1 LVAYILFINQFLQP
15 VRQLANF
22 IEQFQRGMAGFRRF
36 LEVMEIQPDI
46 MDKEDASSL
55 DKINGNIRFENV
67 SFSYDNKEHVLNNIN
82 LKVNQSETVAIV
94 GPSGSGK
101 TTLCNLIPRFY
112 EISDGS
118 ILLDGVDIRD
128 IKISDLRKNI
138 GLVSQDV
145 FLFSGT
151 VRENIA
157 YGNINAK
164 EEEIIE
170 AAKKANADEFI
181 RELKDGYDSYIGER
195 GVMLSGGQKQRI
207 SIARMFLK
215 NPPVLILDEATSSLD
230 NKSEAIIQKS
240 VEKLSEN
247 RTTFIIA
254 HRLAT
259 IKNAKRILV
268 LTENGIEEEGTH
280 SELLEKKGIYY
291 SLYNTQFI

>member
-1 LVAYILFINQFLQP
+1 MKKIKKV
-15 VRQLANF
+15 VDERQ
-22 IEQFQRGMAGFRRF
+22 E
-36 LEVMEIQPDI
+36 LE
-46 MDKEDASSL
+46 L
-55 DKINGNIRFENV
+55 LKI
-67 SFSYDNKEHVLNNIN
+67 EHVLNNIN

-112 EISDGS
+112 EISEGS
-118 ILLDGVDIRD
+118 LLLDGVDIRD

-151 VRENIA
+151 VRDNIA
-157 YGNINAK
+157 YGNINAT

-230 NKSEAIIQKS
+230 NRSEAIIQKS

-268 LTENGIEEEGTH
+268 LTENGIEEEGSH

-291 SLYNTQFI
+291 SLYNSQFM